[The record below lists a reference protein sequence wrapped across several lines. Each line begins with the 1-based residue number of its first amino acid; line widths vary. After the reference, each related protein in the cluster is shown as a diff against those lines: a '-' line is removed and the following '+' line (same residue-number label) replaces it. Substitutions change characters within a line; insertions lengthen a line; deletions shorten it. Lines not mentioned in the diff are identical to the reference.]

1 MSYSEELK
9 KRMSDLGLSAAELSR
24 RSGVSQASISGY
36 LSGRV
41 PSEANRDRIASVIGL
56 VEARCETLS
65 VRECAG
71 LMKKSTAFVEKG
83 LQEGVFPFGYAVK
96 LDKWCYFISAKKFTE
111 ATGIE
116 V

>member
-1 MSYSEELK
+1 
-9 KRMSDLGLSAAELSR
+9 MSDLGITAAELSR

-36 LSGRV
+36 LSGRE
-41 PSEANRDRIASVIGL
+41 PSDANRERIASVLGTS
-56 VEARCETLS
+56 EKAKDTLT

-96 LDKWCYFISAKKFTE
+96 LETWSYFISARKFTE

-116 V
+116 VRT